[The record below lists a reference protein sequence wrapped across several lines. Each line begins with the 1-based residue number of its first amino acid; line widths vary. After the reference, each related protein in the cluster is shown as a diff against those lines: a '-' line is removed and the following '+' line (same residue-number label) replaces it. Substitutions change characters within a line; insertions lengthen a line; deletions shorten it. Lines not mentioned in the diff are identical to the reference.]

1 MLCCVCVHIY
11 CVCHQSNVTGLN
23 GDNRWTTRS
32 INKIINR
39 LIELATPRIFDLNQK
54 LLNYAI
60 NKIVVPRINA
70 ILTMFSVL
78 VPSTTTTTT
87 TATASK
93 ASVTSTSTV
102 VKNKKKKK
110 KPISHDSQQK
120 LRKDDTVYFR
130 ELDDNTIIKYLR
142 ENPIPLPDDDDKVIS
157 MLFNEK
163 FYDNKRKRN
172 FQ

>member
-1 MLCCVCVHIY
+1 
-11 CVCHQSNVTGLN
+11 
-23 GDNRWTTRS
+23 
-32 INKIINR
+32 
-39 LIELATPRIFDLNQK
+39 
-54 LLNYAI
+54 
-60 NKIVVPRINA
+60 
-70 ILTMFSVL
+70 MFSVL
-78 VPSTTTTTT
+78 VPSTTTTTV
-87 TATASK
+87 ASK
-93 ASVTSTSTV
+93 VSVTSTSTTA

-142 ENPIPLPDDDDKVIS
+142 ENPIPLPDEDDKVIS